1 MSGAA
6 GADVGRKPGRLKPEG
21 NPRVT
26 SSMLQAIPGR
36 SVADRPTRRL
46 SRMDRSGPRRPMP
59 LGAVMVALL
68 LVLAGCQSRQQPQ
81 PGVLSLESRLRLAG
95 TLDAGQGGNGA
106 ATVAVLQEAVAQ
118 RPQDATL
125 QDRLSLA
132 AEHAGAYG
140 EAAQATRAA
149 MAVQGPSLPRLLALG
164 RLELQKGDPAAAVE
178 AFRQAGTLAPGNAAA
193 FGGLGLS
200 HDMAGDHAAAQDA
213 YRSALAIAPQNWT
226 VRSNLALSQVL
237 SRQTKAAATTLAE
250 AEYAPGAPRQAR
262 HNLALA
268 LAASG
273 ETARATRVL
282 RLDMGPVEATAMVQE
297 LTAVAE
303 LLDPS
308 VVASQPP
315 ALRPV
320 VSGALPGPRATPA
333 RGRAGLP
340 GVTGGPAR

>member
-6 GADVGRKPGRLKPEG
+6 GADAGRRPGRLKPEG

-46 SRMDRSGPRRPMP
+46 SGPRRPMP
-59 LGAVMVALL
+59 LGATMAALLL
-68 LVLAGCQSRQQPQ
+68 LVLAGCQSRPQPQ

-95 TLDAGQGGNGA
+95 TLNSGQGGNGA
-106 ATVAVLQEAVAQ
+106 ATVAVLKEAVAQ
-118 RPQDATL
+118 QPQDGAL

-132 AEHAGAYG
+132 AEHAGSYG

-178 AFRQAGTLAPGNAAA
+178 AFRQAGAMAPGNAAA

-200 HDMAGDHAAAQDA
+200 HDMAGDHPAAQDA

-237 SRQTKAAATTLAE
+237 SGQAKAAVATLAE
-250 AEYAPGAPRQAR
+250 AEYAPGVPRQAR

-282 RLDMGPVEATAMVQE
+282 RLDMGPVEATTMVQE

-308 VVASQPP
+308 TVAPQPP
-315 ALRPV
+315 ALRRALG
-320 VSGALPGPRATPA
+320 GAPSGPRATAQGP
-333 RGRAGLP
+333 AGLP